1 MNMKYDHHLPAD
13 IEQASMRMIA
23 AELKERGIAISD
35 ENKAVVMR
43 AIHATADFDYAEN
56 LVFTPGAVL
65 QGIDALSKGIALITD
80 TNMALAGVNKNALS
94 ALSCHAVC
102 YMAEPHIAEAART
115 NRTTRAAA
123 SMAYG
128 ACEYPKAVFA
138 VGNAPTALIK
148 LAELIK
154 DGLRPSLV
162 VAVPVGFVN
171 VAESKEEIFRICG
184 ESGIP
189 AIVAMGR
196 KGGSNVAAAI
206 CNALLY
212 EALGTSAAS
221 SSFPASCFRHAAV

>member
-1 MNMKYDHHLPAD
+1 MKYEHHLPAD

-23 AELKERGIAISD
+23 AELKKRGIAISD

-56 LVFTPGAVL
+56 LAFTPGAVL
-65 QGIDALSKGIALITD
+65 QGIDALSKGVALITD
-80 TNMALAGVNKNALS
+80 TNMALAGVNKKALDV
-94 ALSCHAVC
+94 LSCHAVC
-102 YMAEPHIAEAART
+102 YMAEPHIAEAARSGK
-115 NRTTRAAA
+115 TTRAAA

-128 ACEYPKAVFA
+128 AYEYPKAVFA

-148 LAELIK
+148 LAELIEG
-154 DGLRPSLV
+154 GLRPSLV

-171 VAESKEEIFRICG
+171 VVESKEEIFRVCD
-184 ESGIP
+184 EFGIP

-212 EALGTSAAS
+212 EALGSSVAS
-221 SSFPASCFRHAAV
+221 SSFHASRSRHDPV

>member
-1 MNMKYDHHLPAD
+1 MKYEHHLPAD

-23 AELKERGIAISD
+23 AEFGKRGIAVSE
-35 ENKAVVMR
+35 ENRAVVMR

-56 LVFTPGAVL
+56 LVFTLDAVKH
-65 QGIDALSKGIALITD
+65 GIAALSKGAALITD
-80 TNMALAGVNKNALS
+80 TDMALAGVNKKALDV
-94 ALSCHAVC
+94 LSCHAVC
-102 YMAEPHIAEAART
+102 YMAKPHIAEAART
-115 NRTTRAAA
+115 NETTRAAA
-123 SMAYG
+123 SVAYG

-148 LAELIK
+148 LAELIE

-171 VAESKEEIFRICG
+171 VVESKEEILRVCRKY
-184 ESGIP
+184 SIP

-212 EALGTSAAS
+212 AASGLSVAS
-221 SSFPASCFRHAAV
+221 SSFHASCSQRDSV